1 MRKRSE
7 AIESPANTIEEIQN
21 GEPLSS
27 QTQKASQYELSR
39 EQRIKENLERM
50 QKLGILDLSLKLK
63 SVIPSNTKRNPRN
76 LNNCTTTPRP
86 SPAPPSGPTRRSSRL
101 KNGTPVSYAETEIV
115 KKRKSLQDDGVLLE
129 EGSKPEVYTEEH
141 EKRLGNTEKSW
152 TLFVDGYGKDGKR
165 IYDQVRGKTCH
176 QCRQKTLGYRTQCC
190 KCNMVQGQFCGDCL
204 YMRYGEHVLEAL
216 QNPNWICP
224 PCRGICNCSLC
235 RQAKGWPPTGTLYKK
250 ISKLGFKSVA
260 HYLIQTRRLQTNL
273 DKNADVTKQVSA
285 KRSLP
290 FSDVEVES
298 EGSLKVESI
307 HLGSFKSQ
315 PEAKSEDKFEGE
327 KQTSPIP
334 GTNNQVSAR
343 RSLPFS
349 DIGVQSVN
357 LTSAEVENGV
367 DDLPGLAKPQT
378 GNGTDD
384 QFKGE
389 KEKEPHFTDKEHGD
403 RNNDLKSSSKLK
415 KKHALPIVP
424 SPDSIAGILRQKRR
438 ISNDRDDK
446 QLPGVSEKIADIKQD
461 APASGVDEEE
471 EMHSKESVDD
481 DNTIVSERS
490 PKHKKPAPAA
500 EPSHRHNVLGMNG
513 RILDIKQAVNK
524 SPASTASIPASR
536 SIAGRLRQKRR
547 IGNGH
552 DDKGLPGASEKI
564 ADIKQDV
571 TFSPESGVEEEEMP
585 SKESEGGNDNIESER
600 SPKQSEN
607 KSPASFAFVPAAQGI
622 AGRLRSRCKTN

>member
-1 MRKRSE
+1 ML
-7 AIESPANTIEEIQN
+7 NW
-21 GEPLSS
+21 LSS
-27 QTQKASQYELSR
+27 ILS
-39 EQRIKENLERM
+39 
-50 QKLGILDLSLKLK
+50 
-63 SVIPSNTKRNPRN
+63 T
-76 LNNCTTTPRP
+76 
-86 SPAPPSGPTRRSSRL
+86 
-101 KNGTPVSYAETEIV
+101 
-115 KKRKSLQDDGVLLE
+115 LQ
-129 EGSKPEVYTEEH
+129 
-141 EKRLGNTEKSW
+141 
-152 TLFVDGYGKDGKR
+152 
-165 IYDQVRGKTCH
+165 
-176 QCRQKTLGYRTQCC
+176 
-190 KCNMVQGQFCGDCL
+190 
-204 YMRYGEHVLEAL
+204 
-216 QNPNWICP
+216 
-224 PCRGICNCSLC
+224 
-235 RQAKGWPPTGTLYKK
+235 

-290 FSDVEVES
+290 FSDVEAVS
-298 EGSLKVESI
+298 EGSLKVDGI

-315 PEAKSEDKFEGE
+315 SESEDKFEGE

-378 GNGTDD
+378 GNSTDD

-403 RNNDLKSSSKLK
+403 RNKDLKSSSKLK
-415 KKHALPIVP
+415 MKHALPIVP
-424 SPDSIAGILRQKRR
+424 GPNSIAGRLRQRRR

-461 APASGVDEEE
+461 VSASGVDEEE

-481 DNTIVSERS
+481 DNTIASERS

-500 EPSHRHNVLGMNG
+500 EPSHRHNELGMNG
-513 RILDIKQAVNK
+513 RILDIKQ
-524 SPASTASIPASR
+524 
-536 SIAGRLRQKRR
+536 
-547 IGNGH
+547 
-552 DDKGLPGASEKI
+552 
-564 ADIKQDV
+564 
-571 TFSPESGVEEEEMP
+571 
-585 SKESEGGNDNIESER
+585 
-600 SPKQSEN
+600 SEN
-607 KSPASFAFVPAAQGI
+607 KSPASSAFVPAAQGI

>member
-1 MRKRSE
+1 ML
-7 AIESPANTIEEIQN
+7 NW
-21 GEPLSS
+21 LSS
-27 QTQKASQYELSR
+27 ILS
-39 EQRIKENLERM
+39 
-50 QKLGILDLSLKLK
+50 
-63 SVIPSNTKRNPRN
+63 T
-76 LNNCTTTPRP
+76 
-86 SPAPPSGPTRRSSRL
+86 
-101 KNGTPVSYAETEIV
+101 
-115 KKRKSLQDDGVLLE
+115 LQ
-129 EGSKPEVYTEEH
+129 
-141 EKRLGNTEKSW
+141 
-152 TLFVDGYGKDGKR
+152 
-165 IYDQVRGKTCH
+165 
-176 QCRQKTLGYRTQCC
+176 
-190 KCNMVQGQFCGDCL
+190 
-204 YMRYGEHVLEAL
+204 
-216 QNPNWICP
+216 
-224 PCRGICNCSLC
+224 
-235 RQAKGWPPTGTLYKK
+235 

-290 FSDVEVES
+290 FSDVEAVS
-298 EGSLKVESI
+298 EGSLKVDGI

-315 PEAKSEDKFEGE
+315 SESEDKFEGE

-378 GNGTDD
+378 GNSTDD

-424 SPDSIAGILRQKRR
+424 IPNSIAGRLRQRRR
-438 ISNDRDDK
+438 ISNDCDDK

-461 APASGVDEEE
+461 VSASGVDEEE

-481 DNTIVSERS
+481 DNTIASERS

-500 EPSHRHNVLGMNG
+500 EPSYRHNELGMNG
-513 RILDIKQAVNK
+513 RILDIKQ
-524 SPASTASIPASR
+524 
-536 SIAGRLRQKRR
+536 
-547 IGNGH
+547 
-552 DDKGLPGASEKI
+552 
-564 ADIKQDV
+564 
-571 TFSPESGVEEEEMP
+571 
-585 SKESEGGNDNIESER
+585 
-600 SPKQSEN
+600 SEN
-607 KSPASFAFVPAAQGI
+607 KSPASSAFVPAAQGI

>member
-1 MRKRSE
+1 ML
-7 AIESPANTIEEIQN
+7 NW
-21 GEPLSS
+21 LSS
-27 QTQKASQYELSR
+27 ILS
-39 EQRIKENLERM
+39 
-50 QKLGILDLSLKLK
+50 
-63 SVIPSNTKRNPRN
+63 T
-76 LNNCTTTPRP
+76 
-86 SPAPPSGPTRRSSRL
+86 
-101 KNGTPVSYAETEIV
+101 
-115 KKRKSLQDDGVLLE
+115 LQ
-129 EGSKPEVYTEEH
+129 
-141 EKRLGNTEKSW
+141 
-152 TLFVDGYGKDGKR
+152 
-165 IYDQVRGKTCH
+165 
-176 QCRQKTLGYRTQCC
+176 
-190 KCNMVQGQFCGDCL
+190 
-204 YMRYGEHVLEAL
+204 
-216 QNPNWICP
+216 
-224 PCRGICNCSLC
+224 
-235 RQAKGWPPTGTLYKK
+235 

-290 FSDVEVES
+290 FSDVEAVS
-298 EGSLKVESI
+298 EGSLKVDGI

-315 PEAKSEDKFEGE
+315 SESEDKFEGE

-378 GNGTDD
+378 GNSTDD

-424 SPDSIAGILRQKRR
+424 IPNSVAGRLRQRRR
-438 ISNDRDDK
+438 ISNDCDDK

-461 APASGVDEEE
+461 LSASGVDEEE

-481 DNTIVSERS
+481 DNTIASVRS

-500 EPSHRHNVLGMNG
+500 EPSYRHNELGMNG
-513 RILDIKQAVNK
+513 RILDIKQ
-524 SPASTASIPASR
+524 
-536 SIAGRLRQKRR
+536 
-547 IGNGH
+547 
-552 DDKGLPGASEKI
+552 
-564 ADIKQDV
+564 
-571 TFSPESGVEEEEMP
+571 
-585 SKESEGGNDNIESER
+585 
-600 SPKQSEN
+600 SEN
-607 KSPASFAFVPAAQGI
+607 KSPASSAFVPAAQGI

>member
-7 AIESPANTIEEIQN
+7 AMESPANLSEEIQN
-21 GEPLSS
+21 GEPQSS

-63 SVIPSNTKRNPRN
+63 SVIPSITKRNPRN
-76 LNNCTTTPRP
+76 RNHNCSTTPRP

-101 KNGTPVSYAETEIV
+101 QNGTPVSYAETEIV
-115 KKRKSLQDDGVLLE
+115 KRRKSLQDDVVLLE
-129 EGSKPEVYTEEH
+129 EGSKPEFYTEEH

-290 FSDVEVES
+290 FSDVEAES
-298 EGSLKVESI
+298 EGSLKVDSI

-315 PEAKSEDKFEGE
+315 SEAKSEDKFESE

-349 DIGVQSVN
+349 GIGVQSVN
-357 LTSAEVENGV
+357 MTSSTEVENGV
-367 DDLPGLAKPQT
+367 DDLHGLAKSLT
-378 GNGTDD
+378 GNSTDD
-384 QFKGE
+384 QFNGE
-389 KEKEPHFTDKEHGD
+389 KEKELHFTDKEHGD

-415 KKHALPIVP
+415 KKCALPI
-424 SPDSIAGILRQKRR
+424 
-438 ISNDRDDK
+438 
-446 QLPGVSEKIADIKQD
+446 LPGVSENIADIKQNVS
-461 APASGVDEEE
+461 ASDVDEEE

-481 DNTIVSERS
+481 DNNIASERS

-500 EPSHRHNVLGMNG
+500 EPSHRHNELGMNG
-513 RILDIKQAVNK
+513 RILDIKQVENK
-524 SPASTASIPASR
+524 SPASTASIPASQ
-536 SIAGRLRQKRR
+536 SIVGRLRQRHR

-571 TFSPESGVEEEEMP
+571 TFSPESGVEEDEMP
-585 SKESEGGNDNIESER
+585 SKESEGGDDNIESER

-607 KSPASFAFVPAAQGI
+607 KSPASSAFVPAAQGI

>member
-1 MRKRSE
+1 ML
-7 AIESPANTIEEIQN
+7 NW
-21 GEPLSS
+21 LSS
-27 QTQKASQYELSR
+27 ILS
-39 EQRIKENLERM
+39 
-50 QKLGILDLSLKLK
+50 
-63 SVIPSNTKRNPRN
+63 T
-76 LNNCTTTPRP
+76 
-86 SPAPPSGPTRRSSRL
+86 
-101 KNGTPVSYAETEIV
+101 
-115 KKRKSLQDDGVLLE
+115 LQ
-129 EGSKPEVYTEEH
+129 
-141 EKRLGNTEKSW
+141 
-152 TLFVDGYGKDGKR
+152 
-165 IYDQVRGKTCH
+165 
-176 QCRQKTLGYRTQCC
+176 
-190 KCNMVQGQFCGDCL
+190 
-204 YMRYGEHVLEAL
+204 
-216 QNPNWICP
+216 
-224 PCRGICNCSLC
+224 
-235 RQAKGWPPTGTLYKK
+235 

-290 FSDVEVES
+290 FSDVEAVS
-298 EGSLKVESI
+298 EGSLKVDGI

-315 PEAKSEDKFEGE
+315 SESEDKFEGE

-367 DDLPGLAKPQT
+367 DEQSVNLTSAEVENGVDDLPGLANPQT
-378 GNGTDD
+378 GNSTDD

-424 SPDSIAGILRQKRR
+424 IPNSIAGRLRQRRR
-438 ISNDRDDK
+438 ISNDCDDK

-461 APASGVDEEE
+461 VSASGVDEEE

-481 DNTIVSERS
+481 DNTIASERS

-500 EPSHRHNVLGMNG
+500 EPSYRHNELGMNG
-513 RILDIKQAVNK
+513 RILDIKQ
-524 SPASTASIPASR
+524 
-536 SIAGRLRQKRR
+536 
-547 IGNGH
+547 
-552 DDKGLPGASEKI
+552 
-564 ADIKQDV
+564 
-571 TFSPESGVEEEEMP
+571 
-585 SKESEGGNDNIESER
+585 
-600 SPKQSEN
+600 SEN
-607 KSPASFAFVPAAQGI
+607 KSLASSAFVPAAQGI

>member
-1 MRKRSE
+1 ML
-7 AIESPANTIEEIQN
+7 NW
-21 GEPLSS
+21 LSS
-27 QTQKASQYELSR
+27 ILS
-39 EQRIKENLERM
+39 
-50 QKLGILDLSLKLK
+50 
-63 SVIPSNTKRNPRN
+63 T
-76 LNNCTTTPRP
+76 
-86 SPAPPSGPTRRSSRL
+86 
-101 KNGTPVSYAETEIV
+101 
-115 KKRKSLQDDGVLLE
+115 LQ
-129 EGSKPEVYTEEH
+129 
-141 EKRLGNTEKSW
+141 
-152 TLFVDGYGKDGKR
+152 
-165 IYDQVRGKTCH
+165 
-176 QCRQKTLGYRTQCC
+176 
-190 KCNMVQGQFCGDCL
+190 
-204 YMRYGEHVLEAL
+204 
-216 QNPNWICP
+216 
-224 PCRGICNCSLC
+224 
-235 RQAKGWPPTGTLYKK
+235 

-290 FSDVEVES
+290 FSDVEAVS
-298 EGSLKVESI
+298 EGSLKVDGI

-315 PEAKSEDKFEGE
+315 SESEDKFEGE

-378 GNGTDD
+378 GNSTDD

-424 SPDSIAGILRQKRR
+424 IPNSIAGRLRQRRR
-438 ISNDRDDK
+438 ISNDCDDK

-461 APASGVDEEE
+461 LSASGVDEEE

-481 DNTIVSERS
+481 DNTIASERS

-500 EPSHRHNVLGMNG
+500 EPSYRHNELGMNG
-513 RILDIKQAVNK
+513 RILDIKQ
-524 SPASTASIPASR
+524 
-536 SIAGRLRQKRR
+536 
-547 IGNGH
+547 
-552 DDKGLPGASEKI
+552 
-564 ADIKQDV
+564 
-571 TFSPESGVEEEEMP
+571 
-585 SKESEGGNDNIESER
+585 
-600 SPKQSEN
+600 SEN
-607 KSPASFAFVPAAQGI
+607 KSLASSAFVPAAQGI

>member
-1 MRKRSE
+1 ML
-7 AIESPANTIEEIQN
+7 NW
-21 GEPLSS
+21 LSS
-27 QTQKASQYELSR
+27 ILS
-39 EQRIKENLERM
+39 
-50 QKLGILDLSLKLK
+50 
-63 SVIPSNTKRNPRN
+63 T
-76 LNNCTTTPRP
+76 
-86 SPAPPSGPTRRSSRL
+86 
-101 KNGTPVSYAETEIV
+101 
-115 KKRKSLQDDGVLLE
+115 LQ
-129 EGSKPEVYTEEH
+129 
-141 EKRLGNTEKSW
+141 
-152 TLFVDGYGKDGKR
+152 
-165 IYDQVRGKTCH
+165 
-176 QCRQKTLGYRTQCC
+176 
-190 KCNMVQGQFCGDCL
+190 
-204 YMRYGEHVLEAL
+204 
-216 QNPNWICP
+216 
-224 PCRGICNCSLC
+224 
-235 RQAKGWPPTGTLYKK
+235 

-290 FSDVEVES
+290 FSDVEAVS
-298 EGSLKVESI
+298 EGSLKVDGI

-315 PEAKSEDKFEGE
+315 SESEDKFEGE

-378 GNGTDD
+378 GNSTDD

-424 SPDSIAGILRQKRR
+424 IPNSVAGRLRQRRR
-438 ISNDRDDK
+438 ISNDCDDK

-461 APASGVDEEE
+461 VSASGVDEEE

-481 DNTIVSERS
+481 DNTIASERS

-500 EPSHRHNVLGMNG
+500 EPSYRHNELGMNG
-513 RILDIKQAVNK
+513 RILDIKQ
-524 SPASTASIPASR
+524 
-536 SIAGRLRQKRR
+536 
-547 IGNGH
+547 
-552 DDKGLPGASEKI
+552 
-564 ADIKQDV
+564 
-571 TFSPESGVEEEEMP
+571 
-585 SKESEGGNDNIESER
+585 
-600 SPKQSEN
+600 SEN
-607 KSPASFAFVPAAQGI
+607 KSPASSAFVPAAQGI

>member
-1 MRKRSE
+1 ML
-7 AIESPANTIEEIQN
+7 NW
-21 GEPLSS
+21 LSS
-27 QTQKASQYELSR
+27 ILS
-39 EQRIKENLERM
+39 
-50 QKLGILDLSLKLK
+50 
-63 SVIPSNTKRNPRN
+63 T
-76 LNNCTTTPRP
+76 
-86 SPAPPSGPTRRSSRL
+86 
-101 KNGTPVSYAETEIV
+101 
-115 KKRKSLQDDGVLLE
+115 LQ
-129 EGSKPEVYTEEH
+129 
-141 EKRLGNTEKSW
+141 
-152 TLFVDGYGKDGKR
+152 
-165 IYDQVRGKTCH
+165 
-176 QCRQKTLGYRTQCC
+176 
-190 KCNMVQGQFCGDCL
+190 
-204 YMRYGEHVLEAL
+204 
-216 QNPNWICP
+216 
-224 PCRGICNCSLC
+224 
-235 RQAKGWPPTGTLYKK
+235 

-290 FSDVEVES
+290 FSDVEAVS
-298 EGSLKVESI
+298 EGSLKVDGI

-315 PEAKSEDKFEGE
+315 SESEDKFEGE

-378 GNGTDD
+378 GNSTDD

-403 RNNDLKSSSKLK
+403 RNKDLKSSSKLK

-424 SPDSIAGILRQKRR
+424 IPNSVAGRLRQRRR
-438 ISNDRDDK
+438 ISNDCDDK

-461 APASGVDEEE
+461 VSASGVDEEE

-481 DNTIVSERS
+481 DNTIASERS

-500 EPSHRHNVLGMNG
+500 EPSYRHNELGMNG
-513 RILDIKQAVNK
+513 RILDIKQ
-524 SPASTASIPASR
+524 
-536 SIAGRLRQKRR
+536 
-547 IGNGH
+547 
-552 DDKGLPGASEKI
+552 
-564 ADIKQDV
+564 
-571 TFSPESGVEEEEMP
+571 
-585 SKESEGGNDNIESER
+585 
-600 SPKQSEN
+600 SEN
-607 KSPASFAFVPAAQGI
+607 KSPASSAFVPAAQGI

>member
-1 MRKRSE
+1 ML
-7 AIESPANTIEEIQN
+7 NW
-21 GEPLSS
+21 LSS
-27 QTQKASQYELSR
+27 ILS
-39 EQRIKENLERM
+39 
-50 QKLGILDLSLKLK
+50 
-63 SVIPSNTKRNPRN
+63 T
-76 LNNCTTTPRP
+76 
-86 SPAPPSGPTRRSSRL
+86 
-101 KNGTPVSYAETEIV
+101 
-115 KKRKSLQDDGVLLE
+115 LQ
-129 EGSKPEVYTEEH
+129 
-141 EKRLGNTEKSW
+141 
-152 TLFVDGYGKDGKR
+152 
-165 IYDQVRGKTCH
+165 
-176 QCRQKTLGYRTQCC
+176 
-190 KCNMVQGQFCGDCL
+190 
-204 YMRYGEHVLEAL
+204 
-216 QNPNWICP
+216 
-224 PCRGICNCSLC
+224 
-235 RQAKGWPPTGTLYKK
+235 

-290 FSDVEVES
+290 FSDVEAES
-298 EGSLKVESI
+298 DGSLKVDGI

-315 PEAKSEDKFEGE
+315 SESEDKFEGE

-349 DIGVQSVN
+349 DMGVQSVN

-378 GNGTDD
+378 GNSTDD

-424 SPDSIAGILRQKRR
+424 IPNSVAGRLRQRRR

-461 APASGVDEEE
+461 VSASGVDEEE

-481 DNTIVSERS
+481 DNTIASERS

-500 EPSHRHNVLGMNG
+500 EPSYRHNELGMNG
-513 RILDIKQAVNK
+513 RILDIKQ
-524 SPASTASIPASR
+524 
-536 SIAGRLRQKRR
+536 
-547 IGNGH
+547 
-552 DDKGLPGASEKI
+552 
-564 ADIKQDV
+564 
-571 TFSPESGVEEEEMP
+571 
-585 SKESEGGNDNIESER
+585 
-600 SPKQSEN
+600 SEN
-607 KSPASFAFVPAAQGI
+607 KSLASSAFVPAAQGI

>member
-1 MRKRSE
+1 ML
-7 AIESPANTIEEIQN
+7 NW
-21 GEPLSS
+21 LSS
-27 QTQKASQYELSR
+27 ILS
-39 EQRIKENLERM
+39 
-50 QKLGILDLSLKLK
+50 
-63 SVIPSNTKRNPRN
+63 T
-76 LNNCTTTPRP
+76 
-86 SPAPPSGPTRRSSRL
+86 
-101 KNGTPVSYAETEIV
+101 
-115 KKRKSLQDDGVLLE
+115 LQ
-129 EGSKPEVYTEEH
+129 
-141 EKRLGNTEKSW
+141 
-152 TLFVDGYGKDGKR
+152 
-165 IYDQVRGKTCH
+165 
-176 QCRQKTLGYRTQCC
+176 
-190 KCNMVQGQFCGDCL
+190 
-204 YMRYGEHVLEAL
+204 
-216 QNPNWICP
+216 
-224 PCRGICNCSLC
+224 
-235 RQAKGWPPTGTLYKK
+235 

-290 FSDVEVES
+290 FSDVEAVS
-298 EGSLKVESI
+298 EGSLKVDGI

-315 PEAKSEDKFEGE
+315 SESEDKFEGE

-378 GNGTDD
+378 GNSTDD

-424 SPDSIAGILRQKRR
+424 IPNSVAGRLRQRRR
-438 ISNDRDDK
+438 ISNDCDDK

-461 APASGVDEEE
+461 VSASGVDEEE

-481 DNTIVSERS
+481 DNTIASERS

-500 EPSHRHNVLGMNG
+500 EPSYRHNELGMNG
-513 RILDIKQAVNK
+513 RILDIKQ
-524 SPASTASIPASR
+524 
-536 SIAGRLRQKRR
+536 
-547 IGNGH
+547 
-552 DDKGLPGASEKI
+552 
-564 ADIKQDV
+564 
-571 TFSPESGVEEEEMP
+571 
-585 SKESEGGNDNIESER
+585 
-600 SPKQSEN
+600 SEN
-607 KSPASFAFVPAAQGI
+607 KSLASSAFVPAAQGI

>member
-1 MRKRSE
+1 ML
-7 AIESPANTIEEIQN
+7 NW
-21 GEPLSS
+21 LSS
-27 QTQKASQYELSR
+27 ILS
-39 EQRIKENLERM
+39 
-50 QKLGILDLSLKLK
+50 
-63 SVIPSNTKRNPRN
+63 T
-76 LNNCTTTPRP
+76 
-86 SPAPPSGPTRRSSRL
+86 
-101 KNGTPVSYAETEIV
+101 
-115 KKRKSLQDDGVLLE
+115 LQ
-129 EGSKPEVYTEEH
+129 
-141 EKRLGNTEKSW
+141 
-152 TLFVDGYGKDGKR
+152 
-165 IYDQVRGKTCH
+165 
-176 QCRQKTLGYRTQCC
+176 
-190 KCNMVQGQFCGDCL
+190 
-204 YMRYGEHVLEAL
+204 
-216 QNPNWICP
+216 
-224 PCRGICNCSLC
+224 
-235 RQAKGWPPTGTLYKK
+235 

-290 FSDVEVES
+290 FSDVEAVS
-298 EGSLKVESI
+298 EGSLKVDGI

-315 PEAKSEDKFEGE
+315 SESEDKFEGE

-378 GNGTDD
+378 GNSTDD

-424 SPDSIAGILRQKRR
+424 IPNSVAGRLRQRRR
-438 ISNDRDDK
+438 ISNDCDDK

-461 APASGVDEEE
+461 LSASGVHEEE

-481 DNTIVSERS
+481 DNTIASVRS

-500 EPSHRHNVLGMNG
+500 EPSYRHNELGMNG
-513 RILDIKQAVNK
+513 RILDIKQ
-524 SPASTASIPASR
+524 
-536 SIAGRLRQKRR
+536 
-547 IGNGH
+547 
-552 DDKGLPGASEKI
+552 
-564 ADIKQDV
+564 
-571 TFSPESGVEEEEMP
+571 
-585 SKESEGGNDNIESER
+585 
-600 SPKQSEN
+600 SEN
-607 KSPASFAFVPAAQGI
+607 KSPASSAFVPAAQGI

>member
-1 MRKRSE
+1 ML
-7 AIESPANTIEEIQN
+7 NW
-21 GEPLSS
+21 LSS
-27 QTQKASQYELSR
+27 ILS
-39 EQRIKENLERM
+39 
-50 QKLGILDLSLKLK
+50 
-63 SVIPSNTKRNPRN
+63 T
-76 LNNCTTTPRP
+76 
-86 SPAPPSGPTRRSSRL
+86 
-101 KNGTPVSYAETEIV
+101 
-115 KKRKSLQDDGVLLE
+115 LQ
-129 EGSKPEVYTEEH
+129 
-141 EKRLGNTEKSW
+141 
-152 TLFVDGYGKDGKR
+152 
-165 IYDQVRGKTCH
+165 
-176 QCRQKTLGYRTQCC
+176 
-190 KCNMVQGQFCGDCL
+190 
-204 YMRYGEHVLEAL
+204 
-216 QNPNWICP
+216 
-224 PCRGICNCSLC
+224 
-235 RQAKGWPPTGTLYKK
+235 

-290 FSDVEVES
+290 FSDVEAVS
-298 EGSLKVESI
+298 EGSLKVDGI

-315 PEAKSEDKFEGE
+315 SESEDKFEGE

-378 GNGTDD
+378 GNSTDD

-424 SPDSIAGILRQKRR
+424 IPNSIAGRLRQRRR
-438 ISNDRDDK
+438 ISNDCDDK

-461 APASGVDEEE
+461 LSASGVDEEE

-481 DNTIVSERS
+481 DNTIASERS

-500 EPSHRHNVLGMNG
+500 EPSYRHNELGMNG
-513 RILDIKQAVNK
+513 RILDIKQ
-524 SPASTASIPASR
+524 
-536 SIAGRLRQKRR
+536 
-547 IGNGH
+547 
-552 DDKGLPGASEKI
+552 
-564 ADIKQDV
+564 
-571 TFSPESGVEEEEMP
+571 
-585 SKESEGGNDNIESER
+585 
-600 SPKQSEN
+600 SEN
-607 KSPASFAFVPAAQGI
+607 KSPASSAFVPAAQGI

>member
-1 MRKRSE
+1 ML
-7 AIESPANTIEEIQN
+7 NW
-21 GEPLSS
+21 LSS
-27 QTQKASQYELSR
+27 ILS
-39 EQRIKENLERM
+39 
-50 QKLGILDLSLKLK
+50 
-63 SVIPSNTKRNPRN
+63 T
-76 LNNCTTTPRP
+76 
-86 SPAPPSGPTRRSSRL
+86 
-101 KNGTPVSYAETEIV
+101 
-115 KKRKSLQDDGVLLE
+115 LQ
-129 EGSKPEVYTEEH
+129 
-141 EKRLGNTEKSW
+141 
-152 TLFVDGYGKDGKR
+152 
-165 IYDQVRGKTCH
+165 
-176 QCRQKTLGYRTQCC
+176 
-190 KCNMVQGQFCGDCL
+190 
-204 YMRYGEHVLEAL
+204 
-216 QNPNWICP
+216 
-224 PCRGICNCSLC
+224 
-235 RQAKGWPPTGTLYKK
+235 

-290 FSDVEVES
+290 FSDVEAVS
-298 EGSLKVESI
+298 EGSLKVDGI

-315 PEAKSEDKFEGE
+315 SESEDKFEGE

-367 DDLPGLAKPQT
+367 DDLPGLANPQT
-378 GNGTDD
+378 GNSTDD

-424 SPDSIAGILRQKRR
+424 IPNSVAGRLRQRRR
-438 ISNDRDDK
+438 ISNDCDDK

-461 APASGVDEEE
+461 VSASGVDEEE

-481 DNTIVSERS
+481 DNTIASERS

-500 EPSHRHNVLGMNG
+500 EPSYRHNELGMNG
-513 RILDIKQAVNK
+513 RILDIKQ
-524 SPASTASIPASR
+524 
-536 SIAGRLRQKRR
+536 
-547 IGNGH
+547 
-552 DDKGLPGASEKI
+552 
-564 ADIKQDV
+564 
-571 TFSPESGVEEEEMP
+571 
-585 SKESEGGNDNIESER
+585 
-600 SPKQSEN
+600 SEN
-607 KSPASFAFVPAAQGI
+607 KSLASSAFVPAAQGI

>member
-1 MRKRSE
+1 ML
-7 AIESPANTIEEIQN
+7 NW
-21 GEPLSS
+21 LSS
-27 QTQKASQYELSR
+27 ILS
-39 EQRIKENLERM
+39 
-50 QKLGILDLSLKLK
+50 
-63 SVIPSNTKRNPRN
+63 T
-76 LNNCTTTPRP
+76 
-86 SPAPPSGPTRRSSRL
+86 
-101 KNGTPVSYAETEIV
+101 
-115 KKRKSLQDDGVLLE
+115 LQ
-129 EGSKPEVYTEEH
+129 
-141 EKRLGNTEKSW
+141 
-152 TLFVDGYGKDGKR
+152 
-165 IYDQVRGKTCH
+165 
-176 QCRQKTLGYRTQCC
+176 
-190 KCNMVQGQFCGDCL
+190 
-204 YMRYGEHVLEAL
+204 
-216 QNPNWICP
+216 
-224 PCRGICNCSLC
+224 
-235 RQAKGWPPTGTLYKK
+235 

-290 FSDVEVES
+290 FSDVEAVS
-298 EGSLKVESI
+298 EGSLKVDGI

-315 PEAKSEDKFEGE
+315 SESEDKFEGE

-378 GNGTDD
+378 GNSTDD

-424 SPDSIAGILRQKRR
+424 IPNSVAGRLRQRRR
-438 ISNDRDDK
+438 ISNDCDDK

-461 APASGVDEEE
+461 LSASGVDEEE

-481 DNTIVSERS
+481 DNTIASERS

-500 EPSHRHNVLGMNG
+500 EPSYRHNELGMNG
-513 RILDIKQAVNK
+513 RILYI
-524 SPASTASIPASR
+524 
-536 SIAGRLRQKRR
+536 
-547 IGNGH
+547 
-552 DDKGLPGASEKI
+552 
-564 ADIKQDV
+564 
-571 TFSPESGVEEEEMP
+571 
-585 SKESEGGNDNIESER
+585 
-600 SPKQSEN
+600 KQSEN
-607 KSPASFAFVPAAQGI
+607 KSPASSAFVPAAQGI

>member
-1 MRKRSE
+1 ML
-7 AIESPANTIEEIQN
+7 NW
-21 GEPLSS
+21 LSS
-27 QTQKASQYELSR
+27 ILS
-39 EQRIKENLERM
+39 
-50 QKLGILDLSLKLK
+50 
-63 SVIPSNTKRNPRN
+63 T
-76 LNNCTTTPRP
+76 
-86 SPAPPSGPTRRSSRL
+86 
-101 KNGTPVSYAETEIV
+101 
-115 KKRKSLQDDGVLLE
+115 LQ
-129 EGSKPEVYTEEH
+129 
-141 EKRLGNTEKSW
+141 
-152 TLFVDGYGKDGKR
+152 
-165 IYDQVRGKTCH
+165 
-176 QCRQKTLGYRTQCC
+176 
-190 KCNMVQGQFCGDCL
+190 
-204 YMRYGEHVLEAL
+204 
-216 QNPNWICP
+216 
-224 PCRGICNCSLC
+224 
-235 RQAKGWPPTGTLYKK
+235 

-290 FSDVEVES
+290 FSDVEAVS
-298 EGSLKVESI
+298 EGSLKVDGI

-315 PEAKSEDKFEGE
+315 SESEDKFEGE

-378 GNGTDD
+378 GNSTDD

-424 SPDSIAGILRQKRR
+424 IPNSVAGRLRQRRR
-438 ISNDRDDK
+438 ISNDCDDK

-461 APASGVDEEE
+461 VSASGEDEEE

-481 DNTIVSERS
+481 DNTIASERS

-500 EPSHRHNVLGMNG
+500 EPSYRHNELGMNG
-513 RILDIKQAVNK
+513 RILDIKQ
-524 SPASTASIPASR
+524 
-536 SIAGRLRQKRR
+536 
-547 IGNGH
+547 
-552 DDKGLPGASEKI
+552 
-564 ADIKQDV
+564 
-571 TFSPESGVEEEEMP
+571 
-585 SKESEGGNDNIESER
+585 
-600 SPKQSEN
+600 SEN
-607 KSPASFAFVPAAQGI
+607 KSPASSAFVPAAQGI

>member
-1 MRKRSE
+1 ML
-7 AIESPANTIEEIQN
+7 NW
-21 GEPLSS
+21 LSS
-27 QTQKASQYELSR
+27 ILS
-39 EQRIKENLERM
+39 
-50 QKLGILDLSLKLK
+50 
-63 SVIPSNTKRNPRN
+63 T
-76 LNNCTTTPRP
+76 
-86 SPAPPSGPTRRSSRL
+86 
-101 KNGTPVSYAETEIV
+101 
-115 KKRKSLQDDGVLLE
+115 LQ
-129 EGSKPEVYTEEH
+129 
-141 EKRLGNTEKSW
+141 
-152 TLFVDGYGKDGKR
+152 
-165 IYDQVRGKTCH
+165 
-176 QCRQKTLGYRTQCC
+176 
-190 KCNMVQGQFCGDCL
+190 
-204 YMRYGEHVLEAL
+204 
-216 QNPNWICP
+216 
-224 PCRGICNCSLC
+224 
-235 RQAKGWPPTGTLYKK
+235 

-290 FSDVEVES
+290 FSDVEAVS
-298 EGSLKVESI
+298 EGSLKVDGI

-315 PEAKSEDKFEGE
+315 SESEDKFEGE

-378 GNGTDD
+378 GNSTDD

-424 SPDSIAGILRQKRR
+424 IPNSVAGRLRQRRR
-438 ISNDRDDK
+438 ISNDCDDK

-461 APASGVDEEE
+461 LSASGVDEEE

-481 DNTIVSERS
+481 DNTIASERS

-500 EPSHRHNVLGMNG
+500 EPSYRHNELGMNG
-513 RILDIKQAVNK
+513 RILDIKQ
-524 SPASTASIPASR
+524 
-536 SIAGRLRQKRR
+536 
-547 IGNGH
+547 
-552 DDKGLPGASEKI
+552 
-564 ADIKQDV
+564 
-571 TFSPESGVEEEEMP
+571 
-585 SKESEGGNDNIESER
+585 
-600 SPKQSEN
+600 SEN
-607 KSPASFAFVPAAQGI
+607 KSPASSAFVPAAQGI

>member
-1 MRKRSE
+1 ML
-7 AIESPANTIEEIQN
+7 NW
-21 GEPLSS
+21 LSS
-27 QTQKASQYELSR
+27 ILS
-39 EQRIKENLERM
+39 
-50 QKLGILDLSLKLK
+50 
-63 SVIPSNTKRNPRN
+63 T
-76 LNNCTTTPRP
+76 
-86 SPAPPSGPTRRSSRL
+86 
-101 KNGTPVSYAETEIV
+101 
-115 KKRKSLQDDGVLLE
+115 LQ
-129 EGSKPEVYTEEH
+129 
-141 EKRLGNTEKSW
+141 
-152 TLFVDGYGKDGKR
+152 
-165 IYDQVRGKTCH
+165 
-176 QCRQKTLGYRTQCC
+176 
-190 KCNMVQGQFCGDCL
+190 
-204 YMRYGEHVLEAL
+204 
-216 QNPNWICP
+216 
-224 PCRGICNCSLC
+224 
-235 RQAKGWPPTGTLYKK
+235 

-290 FSDVEVES
+290 FSDVEAVS
-298 EGSLKVESI
+298 EGSLKVDGI

-315 PEAKSEDKFEGE
+315 SESEDKFEGE

-378 GNGTDD
+378 GNSTDD

-424 SPDSIAGILRQKRR
+424 IPNSVAGRLRQRRR
-438 ISNDRDDK
+438 ISNDCDDK

-461 APASGVDEEE
+461 LSASGVDEEE

-481 DNTIVSERS
+481 DNTIASERS

-500 EPSHRHNVLGMNG
+500 EPSYRHNELGMNG
-513 RILDIKQAVNK
+513 RILDIKQ
-524 SPASTASIPASR
+524 
-536 SIAGRLRQKRR
+536 
-547 IGNGH
+547 
-552 DDKGLPGASEKI
+552 
-564 ADIKQDV
+564 
-571 TFSPESGVEEEEMP
+571 
-585 SKESEGGNDNIESER
+585 
-600 SPKQSEN
+600 SEN
-607 KSPASFAFVPAAQGI
+607 KSPASSAFVPAAQGI
-622 AGRLRSRCKTN
+622 AGRLRSRTN

>member
-1 MRKRSE
+1 ML
-7 AIESPANTIEEIQN
+7 NW
-21 GEPLSS
+21 LSS
-27 QTQKASQYELSR
+27 ILS
-39 EQRIKENLERM
+39 
-50 QKLGILDLSLKLK
+50 
-63 SVIPSNTKRNPRN
+63 T
-76 LNNCTTTPRP
+76 
-86 SPAPPSGPTRRSSRL
+86 
-101 KNGTPVSYAETEIV
+101 
-115 KKRKSLQDDGVLLE
+115 LQ
-129 EGSKPEVYTEEH
+129 
-141 EKRLGNTEKSW
+141 
-152 TLFVDGYGKDGKR
+152 
-165 IYDQVRGKTCH
+165 
-176 QCRQKTLGYRTQCC
+176 
-190 KCNMVQGQFCGDCL
+190 
-204 YMRYGEHVLEAL
+204 
-216 QNPNWICP
+216 
-224 PCRGICNCSLC
+224 
-235 RQAKGWPPTGTLYKK
+235 

-290 FSDVEVES
+290 FSDVEAVS
-298 EGSLKVESI
+298 EGSLKVDGI

-315 PEAKSEDKFEGE
+315 SDSEDKFEGE

-378 GNGTDD
+378 GNSTDD

-424 SPDSIAGILRQKRR
+424 IPNSVAGRLRQRRR
-438 ISNDRDDK
+438 ISNDCDDK

-461 APASGVDEEE
+461 VSASGVDEEE

-481 DNTIVSERS
+481 DNTIASERS

-500 EPSHRHNVLGMNG
+500 EPSYRHNELGMNG
-513 RILDIKQAVNK
+513 RILDIKQ
-524 SPASTASIPASR
+524 
-536 SIAGRLRQKRR
+536 
-547 IGNGH
+547 
-552 DDKGLPGASEKI
+552 
-564 ADIKQDV
+564 
-571 TFSPESGVEEEEMP
+571 
-585 SKESEGGNDNIESER
+585 
-600 SPKQSEN
+600 SEN
-607 KSPASFAFVPAAQGI
+607 KSPASSAFVPAAQGI

>member
-7 AIESPANTIEEIQN
+7 AMESPANLSEEIQN
-21 GEPLSS
+21 GEPQSS

-63 SVIPSNTKRNPRN
+63 SVIPSITKRNPRN
-76 LNNCTTTPRP
+76 RNHNCSTTPRP

-101 KNGTPVSYAETEIV
+101 QNGTPVSYAETEIV
-115 KKRKSLQDDGVLLE
+115 KRRKSLQDDVVLLE
-129 EGSKPEVYTEEH
+129 EGSKPEFYTEEH

-290 FSDVEVES
+290 FSDVEAES
-298 EGSLKVESI
+298 EGSLKVDSI

-315 PEAKSEDKFEGE
+315 SEAKSEDKFESE
-327 KQTSPIP
+327 KQASPIP

-349 DIGVQSVN
+349 GIGVQSVN
-357 LTSAEVENGV
+357 MTSSTEVENGV
-367 DDLPGLAKPQT
+367 DDLHGLAKSLT
-378 GNGTDD
+378 GNSTDD
-384 QFKGE
+384 QFNGE
-389 KEKEPHFTDKEHGD
+389 KEKELHFTDKEHGD
-403 RNNDLKSSSKLK
+403 RNNDLKK
-415 KKHALPIVP
+415 
-424 SPDSIAGILRQKRR
+424 
-438 ISNDRDDK
+438 
-446 QLPGVSEKIADIKQD
+446 
-461 APASGVDEEE
+461 
-471 EMHSKESVDD
+471 
-481 DNTIVSERS
+481 RS

-500 EPSHRHNVLGMNG
+500 EPSHRHNELGMNG
-513 RILDIKQAVNK
+513 RILDIKQVENK
-524 SPASTASIPASR
+524 SPASTASIPASQ
-536 SIAGRLRQKRR
+536 SIVGRLRQRHR

-571 TFSPESGVEEEEMP
+571 TFSPESGVEEDEMP
-585 SKESEGGNDNIESER
+585 SKESEGGDDNIESER

-607 KSPASFAFVPAAQGI
+607 KSPASSAFVPAAQGI